1 MLSLNYS
8 KWRCGGPI
16 GGGCLCGLCKSTFF
30 LIWVVC
36 GEVSRGQTRRSEEAQ
51 LSPRCSFCWWWSL
64 GDTTGYKQLFSHIP
78 MLAGFHVPWFYHLAL
93 DHWCRFCGWQGLERF
108 LLLLILSEADKYY
121 FSLGGGDIPQREE
134 SGTFSGWVSRVAV
147 LGRNHLYY
155 LGSVPWVSV
164 KKHYSV
170 NNAMRFRRISLISE
184 ETCTLQKWCF
194 PDLECTGLKM
204 FAIHSLI

>member
-1 MLSLNYS
+1 MVIFGGHHWIQTIIFTHPHACWLSCPL
-8 KWRCGGPI
+8 
-16 GGGCLCGLCKSTFF
+16 
-30 LIWVVC
+30 V
-36 GEVSRGQTRRSEEAQ
+36 
-51 LSPRCSFCWWWSL
+51 LSPCTGSL
-64 GDTTGYKQLFSHIP
+64 MPLLWVARTWKIPAAPHIVGSWQILF
-78 MLAGFHVPWFYHLAL
+78 FFW
-93 DHWCRFCGWQGLERF
+93 
-108 LLLLILSEADKYY
+108 
-121 FSLGGGDIPQREE
+121 GGDIPQREE

-155 LGSVPWVSV
+155 LGSMPWVSV